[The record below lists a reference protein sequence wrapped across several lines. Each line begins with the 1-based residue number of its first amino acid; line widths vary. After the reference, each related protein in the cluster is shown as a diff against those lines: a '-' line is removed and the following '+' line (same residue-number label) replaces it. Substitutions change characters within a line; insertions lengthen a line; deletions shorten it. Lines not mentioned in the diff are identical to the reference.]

1 MRLRQFQRY
10 KAIENQI
17 IIKEV
22 IAIYSMG
29 SKELKEARYNV
40 YYYVQYSTLNGGR
53 KSRKKLT
60 IMHIII

>member
-22 IAIYSMG
+22 IAIYGMG
-29 SKELKEARYNV
+29 SKESKEAHYNV
-40 YYYVQYSTLNGGR
+40 YYYVQYSTFNWVERVERSSL
-53 KSRKKLT
+53 
-60 IMHIII
+60 

>member
-10 KAIENQI
+10 KAFENWT

-29 SKELKEARYNV
+29 SKESKEAHYNV
-40 YYYVQYSTLNGGR
+40 YYCVQYSALNGVER
-53 KSRKKLT
+53 VERSSL
-60 IMHIII
+60 

>member
-10 KAIENQI
+10 KAIENRT

-29 SKELKEARYNV
+29 SKESKEAYYNV
-40 YYYVQYSTLNGGR
+40 YYYVQYSTLNGVER
-53 KSRKKLT
+53 VERSSL
-60 IMHIII
+60 

>member
-10 KAIENQI
+10 KAIENRT

-29 SKELKEARYNV
+29 SKESKEAHYNV
-40 YYYVQYSTLNGGR
+40 YYYVQYIEWGR

>member
-10 KAIENQI
+10 KAIENQT

-29 SKELKEARYNV
+29 SKESKEAHNNV
-40 YYYVQYSTLNGGR
+40 YYYVQYSILNGVER
-53 KSRKKLT
+53 VERSSL
-60 IMHIII
+60 